1 MLGRQGCDGAVGGGA
16 ELEDALDAVVVDES
30 VTEDLREFTG
40 GVAAKDIHL
49 EEAVLRGDKTLGEDE
64 VVEGSRADVR
74 DAVCVALDGDGS
86 REARQ
91 GEGSINLRERGD
103 EGVVDIA
110 AKREEASDAEDD
122 EDSSGDGDEL

>member
-1 MLGRQGCDGAVGGGA
+1 MLGWQGSDGTVCRGA
-16 ELEDALDAVVVDES
+16 ELEDALDAVVLDES

-64 VVEGSRADVR
+64 VVEGSGADVR
-74 DAVCVALDGDGS
+74 DAARVALDRDRS

-91 GEGSINLRERGD
+91 GEGSINLRERRD

-110 AKREEASDAEDD
+110 AKSEEGSDAEDY
-122 EDSSGDGDEL
+122 EDRSGDGDEL